1 MVSRVS
7 ANTKIKQNELDAKI
21 RFGFGLNSRASSDEI
36 DAREAAHGVNW
47 TLDARNSQLRPRG
60 PFDLVG
66 TAPNGQSVDGY
77 GQLVKADGT
86 ISTLIQAGTAVYETD
101 FTDWTQVG
109 SVSAGVNLRGPLSH
123 NWTLDDILI
132 LTDLSL
138 TDPVKTWNGTTFA
151 NMTENLTGIFKA
163 RYCFVARDRA
173 FFANVE
179 SNSTVTP
186 HLLVASAVEDY
197 TDLSVS
203 DKPSSALGEGDP
215 FYLTMPD
222 LKPINGLVEAFGV
235 FVMSTTRG
243 RIFQLTGSTSKDYAI
258 AGLYLDS
265 AADGAEAIAFVGN
278 DIFYGRQG
286 RIESLRSTDQFGD
299 VETDD
304 LSQAV
309 SNLVEGYE
317 GWTIAYNPRLQ
328 KVYFHG
334 EGQNDL
340 LVLHKPLIESG
351 FSPWTRW
358 TTQHSSNFSVTALM
372 TLYDPVDGLLYT
384 YFGDAGGNI
393 YRLDG
398 SGTDGDA
405 GSAAIAVSYTTR
417 LFSANLDAQAYNL
430 SGWIKYR
437 SLEAATVTLTFLW
450 QGRAAF
456 NESVTIAIPAPSD
469 GTYYSGDFYFGG
481 DNYFGSAFSGKLLR
495 QIFDAPGQAED
506 LQVQIDIEGT
516 TSFEIN
522 EIGIRLE
529 EASR

>member
-1 MVSRVS
+1 MVSRIS
-7 ANTKIKQNELDAKI
+7 ANTKVKQNELDTTI

-36 DAREAAHGVNW
+36 DPREAAAGVNW

-60 PFDLVG
+60 PFDLVA
-66 TAPNGQSVDGY
+66 TAPNGLQINGY

-86 ISTLIQAGTAVYETD
+86 ISTLIQAGTTVYETD
-101 FTDWTQVG
+101 FTDWTAVG
-109 SVSAGVNLRGPLSH
+109 SVSAGVKLRGPLTH
-123 NWTLDDILI
+123 NWTLDDVLI

-138 TDPVKTWNGTTFA
+138 TDPVKTWDGTTFT

-179 SNSTVTP
+179 SNSTETP

-243 RIFQLTGSTSKDYAI
+243 RIFRLTGSTSKDYAI

-265 AADGAEAIAFVGN
+265 AADGDEAIAYVGN
-278 DIFYGRQG
+278 DIYYGRQG

-309 SNLVEGYE
+309 ADLIEGYE

-340 LVLHKPLIESG
+340 WVLHKPLMESG

-358 TTQHSSNFSVTALM
+358 TTQHASNFAVTALM

-384 YFGDAGGNI
+384 YFGDDSGNL
-393 YRLDG
+393 YKLDG
-398 SGTDGDA
+398 SGVNGDG
-405 GSAAIAVSYTTR
+405 GSADIAVSYTTK
-417 LFSANLDAQAYNL
+417 LFSATLDAEAYNL

-450 QGRAAF
+450 QGRRAF
-456 NESVTIAIPAPSD
+456 NETVTITIPAPTD
-469 GTYYSGDFYFGG
+469 GAYYGGAFYYGG
-481 DNYFGSAFSGKLLR
+481 DVFYGSSFSGKLLR
-495 QIFDAPGQAED
+495 QIFDVVGQAED

-529 EASR
+529 QASR